1 MAAVIKTTLH
11 SNRATANLVMVLGT
25 HRRAMAVAILHRV
38 MEGGISNSLRGGL
51 VVVWELVVRLLWE
64 WAEGCLEE

>member
-1 MAAVIKTTLH
+1 MAADIKTTLH
-11 SNRATANLVMVLGT
+11 NSRATAKLLMVVGT

-38 MEGGISNSLRGGL
+38 MEGVISNSLRGGL

-64 WAEGCLEE
+64 WAEGCSEE